1 MCQSLSQA
9 LLETVWM
16 QELSIYFLFVGEVFF
31 CRKKRGQRRG
41 REQRSTGS
49 LNATFKRKM
58 HIAT

>member
-9 LLETVWM
+9 LLERVCM
-16 QELSIYFLFVGEVFF
+16 QELSIYFLFVGEVSLL
-31 CRKKRGQRRG
+31 KRRRERRG

-49 LNATFKRKM
+49 LNTTFKRKM